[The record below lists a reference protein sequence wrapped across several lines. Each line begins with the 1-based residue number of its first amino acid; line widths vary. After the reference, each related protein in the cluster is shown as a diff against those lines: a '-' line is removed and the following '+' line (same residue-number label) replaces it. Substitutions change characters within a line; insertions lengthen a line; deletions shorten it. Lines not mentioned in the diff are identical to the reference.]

1 VIEQERKRIADFT
14 ATLEKLQAQLQR
26 LG

>member
-1 VIEQERKRIADFT
+1 VIEQEKKRIADFT
-14 ATLEKLQAQLQR
+14 ATLARLQEQLAR